1 MTTLTIRP
9 ALPQHRQGLA
19 RCIAEGFERDF
30 SALCKDTEKTAR
42 AIEGGIRTS
51 RFWVAEEKDIP
62 AGTAAL
68 SDCRE
73 RAVRTDRAGYL
84 KHFGPLRGRLALLV
98 LKGEF
103 EAPLDFP
110 PETGY
115 LEFVTVARRCRR
127 QGIATALVQK
137 ILSSGLYQDYI
148 LDVVNTNTGAFR
160 CYEKMGF
167 RPFRQVPEKHSRQ
180 KGFDCKIYMKYH
192 P

>member
-51 RFWVAEEKDIP
+51 RFWVAEEKDIL

-84 KHFGPLRGRLALLV
+84 KHFGPLRGRLALFV
-98 LKGEF
+98 LKEEF
-103 EAPLDFP
+103 ETPLKI
-110 PETGY
+110 PEKTGY
-115 LEFVTVARRCRR
+115 LEFAAVDRRFRR
-127 QGIATALVQK
+127 QGVATALLQK
-137 ILSSGLYQDYI
+137 ILSSGLYQDYL
-148 LDVVNTNTGAFR
+148 LDVVNTNTGAIR
-160 CYEKMGF
+160 LYEKLGF
-167 RPFRQVPEKHSRQ
+167 QTVRQIPEKHGKQ
-180 KGFDCKIYMKYH
+180 KGFDFRIIMRCQ

>member
-42 AIEGGIRTS
+42 AIEGGIRTP
-51 RFWVAEEKDIP
+51 RFWVAEEKDIL

-84 KHFGPLRGRLALLV
+84 KHFGPLRGRLALFV
-98 LKGEF
+98 LKEEF
-103 EAPLDFP
+103 ETPLKI
-110 PETGY
+110 PEKTGY
-115 LEFVTVARRCRR
+115 LEFVAVDRRFRR
-127 QGIATALVQK
+127 QGVATALLQK
-137 ILSSGLYQDYI
+137 ILSSGLYQDYL
-148 LDVVNTNTGAFR
+148 LDVVNTNTGAIR
-160 CYEKMGF
+160 LYEKLGF
-167 RPFRQVPEKHSRQ
+167 QTVRQIPEKHSKQ
-180 KGFDCKIYMKYH
+180 KGFDFRIIMRCQ

>member
-103 EAPLDFP
+103 EAPAGFP
-110 PETGY
+110 AGNRVP
-115 LEFVTVARRCRR
+115 
-127 QGIATALVQK
+127 GICDSGPPLPAAGHRHRPFAKNPVQRPV
-137 ILSSGLYQDYI
+137 SGLYFGCGQY
-148 LDVVNTNTGAFR
+148 
-160 CYEKMGF
+160 
-167 RPFRQVPEKHSRQ
+167 
-180 KGFDCKIYMKYH
+180 
-192 P
+192 

>member
-1 MTTLTIRP
+1 MKP
-9 ALPQHRQGLA
+9 
-19 RCIAEGFERDF
+19 
-30 SALCKDTEKTAR
+30 
-42 AIEGGIRTS
+42 
-51 RFWVAEEKDIP
+51 
-62 AGTAAL
+62 
-68 SDCRE
+68 
-73 RAVRTDRAGYL
+73 
-84 KHFGPLRGRLALLV
+84 
-98 LKGEF
+98 
-103 EAPLDFP
+103 PLDFP

-127 QGIATALVQK
+127 QGIATALLQK

>member
-51 RFWVAEEKDIP
+51 RFWVAEEKDIL

-84 KHFGPLRGRLALLV
+84 KHFGPLRGRLALFV
-98 LKGEF
+98 LKEEF
-103 EAPLDFP
+103 ETPLKI
-110 PETGY
+110 PEKTGY
-115 LEFVTVARRCRR
+115 LEFVAVDRRFRR
-127 QGIATALVQK
+127 QGVATALLQK
-137 ILSSGLYQDYI
+137 ILSSGLYQDYL
-148 LDVVNTNTGAFR
+148 LDVVNTNTGAIR
-160 CYEKMGF
+160 LYEKLGF
-167 RPFRQVPEKHSRQ
+167 QTVRQIPEKHGKQ
-180 KGFDCKIYMKYH
+180 KGFDFRIIMRCQ